1 MRLLFGGR
9 LVKDATPATAW
20 HDGTM
25 QRTVAVLN
33 QKGGVG
39 KTTVTL
45 GLTSAAAAAGR
56 RVLVVDLD
64 PQGASSWVLGV
75 DPGGPG
81 VAEALASGGSKAR
94 RFIVP
99 STWAD
104 GIDVLAGSAE
114 LQRFED
120 GNVKR
125 LRKLLA
131 QVDGEYEAILL
142 DCPPSLGNLTRSAL
156 IASKHALVV
165 VEPSSLGLRGIGGVA
180 DVIDEVWDSHNP
192 DLELAGVVLNRVPAV
207 SREAERR
214 IDELARIVSRQAIWD
229 PPIPQRVIVN
239 EALGARR
246 PIHSYG
252 SRAGDAAEVFDRL
265 WRKVRGLVRG

>member
-1 MRLLFGGR
+1 
-9 LVKDATPATAW
+9 
-20 HDGTM
+20 M

-45 GLTSAAAAAGR
+45 GLTSAAVAAGR

-64 PQGASSWVLGV
+64 PQAASSWVLGV
-75 DPGGPG
+75 EPGGPSL
-81 VAEALASGGSKAR
+81 AAALAVRNATDADAR
-94 RFIVP
+94 NQITS
-99 STWAD
+99 STWSD
-104 GIDVLAGSAE
+104 TVDVLPGSAALQE
-114 LQRFED
+114 LED
-120 GNVKR
+120 GGVKR
-125 LRKLLA
+125 LRKLLRR
-131 QVDGEYEAILL
+131 VEDEYEAVLI

-156 IASKHALVV
+156 VASRHALIV

-192 DLELAGVVLNRVPAV
+192 GLELGGVVLNRVPAV

-214 IDELARIVSRQAIWD
+214 IDELARIVSRDAIWA
-229 PPIPQRVIVN
+229 PPVPQRVVFN
-239 EALGARR
+239 EAVGARR

-252 SRAGDAAEVFDRL
+252 SRATEASMVFDSL
-265 WRKVRGLVRG
+265 WRKLRGLVNRP